1 MEKAMSI
8 PVNARTVRA
17 QKIWRKIARNWQL
30 YVMIAP
36 AVILIFIFSY
46 IPMAGA
52 QIAFRDYNPVQGIW
66 GSPWVG
72 FENFRWFFTIPDA
85 WRLIRNTLM
94 LSGLGIALGFTAPIL
109 LALMLNEIPSERFKK
124 FVQTVTY
131 APNFISTVVMVSIL
145 LTILNPRTG
154 VAGLLIKTFELPAID
169 LMGKPA
175 AFPWIYVLSNIW
187 QYVGFDAIVYLAALS
202 AISPELYEA
211 AKIDGA
217 SRLQKIRHI
226 DIPGILPVI
235 VILLIFEMS
244 NILGIGFEKIF
255 LMQNGPNLPVSEVI
269 STYVYKMGLLRAD
282 FSFGTAVGLFNSVVN
297 FLLLIC
303 ANWIAKRTQ
312 EVSLW

>member
-1 MEKAMSI
+1 MQKAIPI
-8 PVNARTVRA
+8 PVNARITWH
-17 QKIWRKIARNWQL
+17 KIVRNWQL
-30 YVMIAP
+30 YIMIAP
-36 AVILIFIFSY
+36 AVLLIFIFNY
-46 IPMAGA
+46 IPMAGV
-52 QIAFRDYNPVQGIW
+52 QIAFRDYNPIQGIW

-72 FENFRWFFTIPDA
+72 LKNFEWFFSLPDA
-85 WRLIRNTLM
+85 WRLIRNTLV
-94 LSGLGIALGFTAPIL
+94 LSGLGISLGFVAPII
-109 LALMLNEIPSERFKK
+109 LALSLNEIPSERFKK

-131 APNFISTVVMVSIL
+131 APNFISTVVMVSII
-145 LTILNPRTG
+145 LTILNPRLG
-154 VAGLLIKTFELPAID
+154 AVGHIFSLLGLPPTDLI
-169 LMGKPA
+169 GKPS

-187 QYVGFDAIVYLAALS
+187 QYVGFDAIVYLAALA

-211 AKIDGA
+211 ARIDGA
-217 SRLQKIRHI
+217 TRLQKVRHI

-235 VILLIFEMS
+235 VILLILEMS

-255 LMQNGPNLPVSEVI
+255 LMQNGLNLPASEVI

-297 FLLLIC
+297 FILLIS

>member
-1 MEKAMSI
+1 
-8 PVNARTVRA
+8 
-17 QKIWRKIARNWQL
+17 
-30 YVMIAP
+30 MIAP
-36 AVILIFIFSY
+36 AILLVIIFNY
-46 IPMAGA
+46 IPMAGV
-52 QIAFRDYNPVQGIW
+52 QIAFRDYNPIQGIW

-72 FENFRWFFTIPDA
+72 LKHFEWFFSLPDA
-85 WRLIRNTLM
+85 WRLIRNTLV
-94 LSGLGIALGFTAPIL
+94 LSGLGIALGFVAPII
-109 LALMLNEIPSERFKK
+109 LALALNEIPSERFKK

-145 LTILNPRTG
+145 LTILNPRLG
-154 VAGLLIKTFELPAID
+154 VVGHIYNWLGLPVTD
-169 LMGKPA
+169 LMGKPN

-217 SRLQKIRHI
+217 TRLQKIRHI

-235 VILLIFEMS
+235 VILLILEMS
-244 NILGIGFEKIF
+244 SILGIGFEKIY
-255 LMQNGPNLPVSEVI
+255 LMQNGLNLPVSEVI

-297 FLLLIC
+297 FILLIS
-303 ANWIAKRTQ
+303 ANWIARRTQ